1 MSYRKPAWKGPRGRG
16 HPPRPPRSPQI
27 SPDFSLLCLLPL
39 QEELD
44 ACLPAGARLGRFIVR
59 HPPPQLSPDERQELL
74 LRLKAGEIP
83 RASMGDAQRLLDFAL
98 DVLSGVGGEERR
110 PHVEELK
117 ESVMLLRRLLR
128 PPTARRV
135 YRLGGGSRA
144 AVPEVV
150 SDAEVQH
157 VVADTVV
164 QLRGIIEHIHI
175 EKGAKV
181 TFVIESPPDDPP
193 DEPRKSRPPVRRREL
208 LDDKADISK
217 YGYIVLGDRLTITRG
232 GVPYR
237 LTAPKAVRK
246 VNELIRQLY
255 ADPKRPDVRFTS
267 EDAKNF
273 AHGVYKKFYD
283 ACIRRVKIRD
293 TGDPTVV
300 LTQPKAHLRLPDE
313 R

>member
-1 MSYRKPAWKGPRGRG
+1 MTYRKPAWKGPRGRG
-16 HPPRPPRSPQI
+16 RPPSPPRI

-39 QEELD
+39 KEELD

-59 HPPPQLSPDERQELL
+59 HPPLRLSPDERRELL

-83 RASMGDAQRLLDFAL
+83 RASRRDAHRLIGLAQAVLDHVRRR
-98 DVLSGVGGEERR
+98 DGGS
-110 PHVEELK
+110 HVKGLEK
-117 ESVMLLRRLLR
+117 AAMLLQRLLR
-128 PPTARRV
+128 PAPAKRSPCAKGRF
-135 YRLGGGSRA
+135 RA
-144 AVPEVV
+144 AEPEIV
-150 SDAEVQH
+150 SDAAIQR

-164 QLRGIIEHIHI
+164 HLHGIIEHLHV

-181 TFVIESPPDDPP
+181 TFVIEPPPDDPP
-193 DEPRKSRPPVRRREL
+193 DEPRKPRPSVRRREL
-208 LDDKADISK
+208 LDDKANISK
-217 YGYIVLGDRLTITRG
+217 FGYKVLGDRLTITRN

-293 TGDPTVV
+293 TCDPKVV